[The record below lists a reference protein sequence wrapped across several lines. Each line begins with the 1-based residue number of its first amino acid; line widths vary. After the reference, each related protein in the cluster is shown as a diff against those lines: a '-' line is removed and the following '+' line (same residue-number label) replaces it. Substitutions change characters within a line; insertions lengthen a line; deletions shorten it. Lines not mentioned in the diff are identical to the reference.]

1 MQTDNHNFRKNV
13 TANEKYIVEKN
24 EFKVSNNST
33 LYMFY
38 YKTWTLLKLRGYGDK
53 WDRSE
58 TSSIG
63 WIRLLALISSETK
76 TIHNIISRNSTL
88 SMPIEI
94 YLEAS
99 SSSSKEVF
107 FTGDTSHLTTGSS
120 VKSKLYLKMSL
131 VCMSLTCFSF
141 FPLITTFDATLFC
154 GDFYNSSFSYSNVK
168 ILLINS
174 LQVCGALTLLVC
186 TASKLGYRIAHGNRE
201 VKNTSHLFEQHDHTS
216 ILSLLSFFILSQSHH
231 K

>member
-1 MQTDNHNFRKNV
+1 MQTDNHNFRKNI

-33 LYMFY
+33 LYMFC
-38 YKTWTLLKLRGYGDK
+38 YKTWTLLKLRGYEDK

-76 TIHNIISRNSTL
+76 TIHKIISRNSTL

-131 VCMSLTCFSF
+131 VCMICLTWFSF
-141 FPLITTFDATLFC
+141 FPLITTFDALYFVVTF
-154 GDFYNSSFSYSNVK
+154 
-168 ILLINS
+168 I
-174 LQVCGALTLLVC
+174 
-186 TASKLGYRIAHGNRE
+186 TAAFRTRMSK
-201 VKNTSHLFEQHDHTS
+201 
-216 ILSLLSFFILSQSHH
+216 FF
-231 K
+231 

>member
-1 MQTDNHNFRKNV
+1 MQ
-13 TANEKYIVEKN
+13 
-24 EFKVSNNST
+24 
-33 LYMFY
+33 
-38 YKTWTLLKLRGYGDK
+38 
-53 WDRSE
+53 
-58 TSSIG
+58 
-63 WIRLLALISSETK
+63 
-76 TIHNIISRNSTL
+76 
-88 SMPIEI
+88 
-94 YLEAS
+94 AS

-107 FTGDTSHLTTGSS
+107 FTGGTSHLTTGSS

-131 VCMSLTCFSF
+131 VCMICLTCFSF
-141 FPLITTFDATLFC
+141 FPLITTFDATLVC

-168 ILLINS
+168 ILLINF

-186 TASKLGYRIAHGNRE
+186 TVNKLGHRVAYGNRE

>member
-76 TIHNIISRNSTL
+76 TIHKIISRNSTL
-88 SMPIEI
+88 SIPIEI
-94 YLEAS
+94 YLEGS
-99 SSSSKEVF
+99 IFYWWHITFNYWLICKIKTLSQNVPGMYDMPDLF
-107 FTGDTSHLTTGSS
+107 FF
-120 VKSKLYLKMSL
+120 
-131 VCMSLTCFSF
+131 FS
-141 FPLITTFDATLFC
+141 T
-154 GDFYNSSFSYSNVK
+154 
-168 ILLINS
+168 
-174 LQVCGALTLLVC
+174 
-186 TASKLGYRIAHGNRE
+186 
-201 VKNTSHLFEQHDHTS
+201 DHN
-216 ILSLLSFFILSQSHH
+216 IWCHFILWWLL
-231 K
+231 